1 MTAHPHISAFSYREL
16 VIVGNEAV
24 GYLGLVETCL
34 YTLEQPH
41 GVLLLIALANTI
53 LESEDL
59 YGYLLGKT
67 IRSIKE
73 ER

>member
-1 MTAHPHISAFSYREL
+1 
-16 VIVGNEAV
+16 
-24 GYLGLVETCL
+24 LVETCL
-34 YTLEQPH
+34 YTLEQSH

-53 LESEDL
+53 LEGEDL
-59 YGYLLGKT
+59 YGYLSGKT